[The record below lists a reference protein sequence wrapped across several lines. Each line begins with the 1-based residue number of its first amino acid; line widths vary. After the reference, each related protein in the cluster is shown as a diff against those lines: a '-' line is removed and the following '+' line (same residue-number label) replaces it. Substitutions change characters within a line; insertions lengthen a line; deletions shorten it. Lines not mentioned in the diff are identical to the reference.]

1 MYKYKIKRKKMP
13 EFIDVELKSNSSSGS
28 EWFFSHNNVIY
39 PLSLMFETMRWLLF
53 GWLLLWWCGLLL
65 TFSLGK
71 TSLGETGCLDNLYF
85 LLTGCLDIQFF
96 TPLFLTQSVRLPLV
110 TYPSPSSIC
119 VTYRTPC
126 HASGHQVLPTQ
137 PLVREAGSFLR
148 LTIIEGACL
157 YSHT

>member
-1 MYKYKIKRKKMP
+1 MI
-13 EFIDVELKSNSSSGS
+13 L
-28 EWFFSHNNVIY
+28 FSQQCYLPSVTYVWNNAMVAFWMAA
-39 PLSLMFETMRWLLF
+39 PLMMW
-53 GWLLLWWCGLLL
+53 LLL
-65 TFSLGK
+65 TFSLSK

-126 HASGHQVLPTQ
+126 HASGHQVLPIQ
-137 PLVREAGSFLR
+137 PLLREAGSFLR

>member
-1 MYKYKIKRKKMP
+1 MVAFWMAA
-13 EFIDVELKSNSSSGS
+13 
-28 EWFFSHNNVIY
+28 
-39 PLSLMFETMRWLLF
+39 PLMMW
-53 GWLLLWWCGLLL
+53 LLL
-65 TFSLGK
+65 TFSLSK

-137 PLVREAGSFLR
+137 PLLREAGSFLR

>member
-1 MYKYKIKRKKMP
+1 MI
-13 EFIDVELKSNSSSGS
+13 L
-28 EWFFSHNNVIY
+28 FSQQCYLPSVTYVWNNAMVAFWMAA
-39 PLSLMFETMRWLLF
+39 PLMMW
-53 GWLLLWWCGLLL
+53 LLL
-65 TFSLGK
+65 TFSLSK
-71 TSLGETGCLDNLYF
+71 TSLGETGCLDKLYF

-137 PLVREAGSFLR
+137 PLLREAGSFLR

>member
-1 MYKYKIKRKKMP
+1 MI
-13 EFIDVELKSNSSSGS
+13 L
-28 EWFFSHNNVIY
+28 FSQQCYLPSVTYVWNNAMVAFWMAA
-39 PLSLMFETMRWLLF
+39 PLMMW
-53 GWLLLWWCGLLL
+53 LLL
-65 TFSLGK
+65 TFSLRK

-126 HASGHQVLPTQ
+126 HTSGHQVLPTQ
-137 PLVREAGSFLR
+137 PLLREAGSFLR